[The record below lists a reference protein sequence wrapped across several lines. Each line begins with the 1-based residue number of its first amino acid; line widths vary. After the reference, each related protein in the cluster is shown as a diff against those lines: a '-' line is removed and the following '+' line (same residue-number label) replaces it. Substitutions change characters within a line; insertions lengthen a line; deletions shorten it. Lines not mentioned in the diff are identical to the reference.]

1 MRTFLRHTAQ
11 AHYADTRQAGFTG
24 KENAMEEQVL
34 MIKVS
39 SVEYDDKLSVRC
51 TASPNLALGMI
62 ARARHE
68 LDGMEKQI
76 YAELNKKKSGA

>member
-1 MRTFLRHTAQ
+1 
-11 AHYADTRQAGFTG
+11 
-24 KENAMEEQVL
+24 MEEQVL

-39 SVEYDDKLSVRC
+39 SVDYDDKLSVRC

-76 YAELNKKKSGA
+76 YAELNKKKGGI